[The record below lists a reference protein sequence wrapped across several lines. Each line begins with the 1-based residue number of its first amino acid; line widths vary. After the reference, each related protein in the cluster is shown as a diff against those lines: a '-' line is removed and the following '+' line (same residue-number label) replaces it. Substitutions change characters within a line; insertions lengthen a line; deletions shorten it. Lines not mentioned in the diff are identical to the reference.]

1 MLSVRNADMTQ
12 QSASSNDVVEE
23 HLAFWGPKLLHV
35 RKLCRCSKDRDK
47 TDLRILCRGEYK
59 YSSELE
65 LATCRL
71 ALRDIGSKPRHSD
84 DERSTTASTATLL
97 TMLDFCTLH
106 CTRHFCATRAKGIFL
121 RFSERLMARPSGTA
135 SSQSHVEAVRYQV
148 HLKLSC
154 SYSDVSTARSY
165 PGNHSNG
172 FTS

>member
-1 MLSVRNADMTQ
+1 M
-12 QSASSNDVVEE
+12 SSKSILLLI
-23 HLAFWGPKLLHV
+23 LAFWGPILLCV
-35 RKLCRCSKDRDK
+35 CKPCRCSRDRGK
-47 TDLRILCRGEYK
+47 TDLRVLCRREYTRV
-59 YSSELE
+59 SLSWQ
-65 LATCRL
+65 LAGWL
-71 ALRDIGSKPRHSD
+71 QVRDIGSKPRHSD

-121 RFSERLMARPSGTA
+121 KFSERLMARPSGTA

>member
-1 MLSVRNADMTQ
+1 MM
-12 QSASSNDVVEE
+12 SSKSILLLI
-23 HLAFWGPKLLHV
+23 LAFWGIAVCLQTLPLFK
-35 RKLCRCSKDRDK
+35 RPRQDRSPC
-47 TDLRILCRGEYK
+47 TVPRRIH
-59 YSSELE
+59 SSELE

-121 RFSERLMARPSGTA
+121 KFSERLMARPSGTA

-172 FTS
+172 FTT